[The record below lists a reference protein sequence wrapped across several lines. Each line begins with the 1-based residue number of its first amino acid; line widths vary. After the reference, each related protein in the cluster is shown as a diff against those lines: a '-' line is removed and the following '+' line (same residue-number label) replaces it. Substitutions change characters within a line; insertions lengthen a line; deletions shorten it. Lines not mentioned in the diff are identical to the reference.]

1 MAVKIR
7 LQRMGGK
14 RKPFYRFVV
23 MDSRDRRDG
32 AYLDSLGNYNPIA
45 KPHEIEIDEEKVF
58 KWLGQGAQL
67 TDGAR
72 SILSKA
78 GVLLRWEA
86 RKGGLPAATPAEP
99 PPPAEAATP
108 AEPREKAGGEAGGET
123 GGEASGE
130 AAESQEQ

>member
-23 MDSRDRRDG
+23 MDSRNRRDG
-32 AYLDSLGNYNPIA
+32 SYLDSLGHYNPIA

-67 TDGAR
+67 SEGAR
-72 SILSKA
+72 SILSKI
-78 GVLLRWEA
+78 GVLKKWEEQ
-86 RKGGLPAATPAEP
+86 KGGPPAAAPEDTSE
-99 PPPAEAATP
+99 EV
-108 AEPREKAGGEAGGET
+108 
-123 GGEASGE
+123 
-130 AAESQEQ
+130 AESQES